1 MNILLVTSWLRLE
14 PRVSGFR
21 AHSREKASTLPGM
34 KHVCQT
40 PNKELMAVW
49 PCKSLWGRQGL
60 APQ

>member
-1 MNILLVTSWLRLE
+1 MNPLLVMSRLRLE

-21 AHSREKASTLPGM
+21 AHGREKASTLSGM
-34 KHVCQT
+34 KHACQT